1 MFEKTADSYGD
12 AAGTYKSKKT
22 QKIIKGK
29 RDWQMDDQSRFLLFM
44 YQKLID
50 KINK

>member
-1 MFEKTADSYGD
+1 MFEKTDDTNGD
-12 AAGTYKSKKT
+12 AAATDKSKKT

>member
-1 MFEKTADSYGD
+1 MFEKTVDSYGD

-29 RDWQMDDQSRFLLFM
+29 RDWQMDDQSRFFAFHVS
-44 YQKLID
+44 KTHR
-50 KINK
+50 